1 MGKKKFKKSWT
12 GKEVVRAKR
21 LPRKDEQYAV
31 AREALGG
38 SRFSVLCDDGLTR
51 KMRMPG
57 KFKKRMW
64 VRVNDLIIIKPWVV
78 QSDKKCDLVYR
89 FLPPERRWI
98 YNNKRVKKHLVI

>member
-1 MGKKKFKKSWT
+1 
-12 GKEVVRAKR
+12 
-21 LPRKDEQYAV
+21 V
-31 AREALGG
+31 ARAALGG

-51 KMRMPG
+51 MMRMPG

-89 FLPPERRWI
+89 FLPPERRWV